1 MRIDQVEVFKFSELS
16 EQAKEKARDWYRQ
29 AGESDQW
36 WDGIYEDVKEIA
48 KLMGVE
54 IERIG
59 FSGFCSQGDGAHFVG
74 SFKYAQGC
82 AKAVADYAPLDKEVQ
97 QIAKEWQALQAV
109 NFYKLTGT
117 VKHSGH
123 YQHENCTVF
132 EVNRLDTWAS
142 SDVEDAVKEVLRDL
156 MRYIYRRLEKE
167 YDWQNS
173 DSQVDAIILGNE
185 YEFTANG
192 EHYA

>member
-1 MRIDQVEVFKFSELS
+1 MRTETVNVYKFDELS
-16 EQAKEKARDWYRQ
+16 EKAKEKARQWYRQ

-36 WDGIYEDVKEIA
+36 WDGVFEDVRDIA

-59 FSGFCSQGDGAHFVG
+59 FSGFSCQGDGAHFVG
-74 SFKYAQGC
+74 SFKYAPGA
-82 AKAVADYAPLDKEVQ
+82 AKAVAGYAPKDEAVQ
-97 QIAKEWQALQAV
+97 RIAKEWQALQAA

-132 EVNRLDTWAS
+132 EVKRLDTWAS
-142 SDVEDAVKEVLRDL
+142 SDVEDAVEEVMRDF

-167 YDWQNS
+167 YDWLNE
-173 DSQVDAIILGNE
+173 DSQVDASILGNE
-185 YEFTANG
+185 YEFKANG
-192 EHYA
+192 EFYK